1 MPDFSILL
9 TSEGLIGLFTLT
21 FMEIILGI
29 DNIIFISIVA
39 GKLPAKQ
46 SKRARNIGLLLALGI
61 RLVLL
66 TLIKWIVGLTYTVIE
81 LPHFLC
87 QYMVH
92 APEHGPCPGG
102 NDTMESLMAETCG
115 LSWRDIILLVG
126 GLFLIIKSVSEINAK
141 FNGHVEGGPRD
152 SKNNAFALIIAQI
165 VALDIVFSFDSILT
179 AVGLT
184 EHLAIM
190 MSAVIISIGVMM
202 AFSGAVSDFVNR
214 RPSMKIL
221 ALSFL
226 ILIGFMLVLESLNQH
241 IDKGYVYFAMAFAF
255 VVELVNS
262 RLRRK
267 EHETKQNNTEE
278 H

>member
-1 MPDFSILL
+1 MDFSVLL
-9 TSEGLIGLFTLT
+9 TSAGLIGLFSLT

-46 SKRARNIGLLLALGI
+46 AKRARNIGMLLALGI

-66 TLIKWIVGLTYTVIE
+66 TLIQWIVSLTYTVIE
-81 LPHFLC
+81 IPYWLC
-87 QYMVH
+87 QFMIHTPTPDPCHDAAH
-92 APEHGPCPGG
+92 AQ
-102 NDTMESLMAETCG
+102 NVIVETCG
-115 LSWRDIILLVG
+115 LSWRDIILLIG
-126 GLFLIIKSVSEINAK
+126 GLFLIIKSVSEISAK
-141 FNGHVEGGPRD
+141 FNGHIEGGPKD
-152 SKNNAFALIIAQI
+152 GKANAFALIIAQI

-184 EHLAIM
+184 DQLAIM
-190 MSAVIISIGVMM
+190 MTAVVIAIGVMM

-226 ILIGFMLVLESLNQH
+226 ILIGFMLVLESINQH

-255 VVELVNS
+255 LVELINS

-267 EHETKQNNTEE
+267 EHEAGKTEG
-278 H
+278 HA